1 MTAPLEPTLPMTER
15 ELASLLAEAHLEG
28 QRAALAAP
36 PNQEWLDKA
45 VELVHALGDADTR
58 DDAYEALLSHLKT
71 AQAAPIVEP
80 AEAFDLEAKALAT
93 PVQAPGWR
101 YGSEVMKIMEA
112 AWTGDTKKAAAY
124 VGLMAD
130 KMDADGHAGAKWLRQ
145 HLEVLEGKREPVY
158 VHPAT
163 PVQAAPIEP
172 EPVAT
177 MFRGGTDTFGRANLL
192 QCWHSAADQLPDGEH
207 KLYATPPLQPAAQT
221 PNSGNAD
228 LAGASKV
235 SPSVFDEVLHEVGRA
250 TVKFPTWP
258 TDPLHALAVLGE
270 EFGELTKDVLQ
281 LTYEPSKTN
290 LDNVRKEA
298 IQTAAMALRFL
309 ASLDRYEYR
318 QAEQHSQQSQ
328 GGTSEQAE

>member
-158 VHPAT
+158 VHAAT

-172 EPVAT
+172 EPVA
-177 MFRGGTDTFGRANLL
+177 
-192 QCWHSAADQLPDGEH
+192 
-207 KLYATPPLQPAAQT
+207 K
-221 PNSGNAD
+221 
-228 LAGASKV
+228 
-235 SPSVFDEVLHEVGRA
+235 
-250 TVKFPTWP
+250 
-258 TDPLHALAVLGE
+258 
-270 EFGELTKDVLQ
+270 ELRDVLRE
-281 LTYEPSKTN
+281 L
-290 LDNVRKEA
+290 LEA
-298 IQTAAMALRFL
+298 LRREAPGTPLNNHRFDALGAKAYAAIAKYDAAMK
-309 ASLDRYEYR
+309 
-318 QAEQHSQQSQ
+318 